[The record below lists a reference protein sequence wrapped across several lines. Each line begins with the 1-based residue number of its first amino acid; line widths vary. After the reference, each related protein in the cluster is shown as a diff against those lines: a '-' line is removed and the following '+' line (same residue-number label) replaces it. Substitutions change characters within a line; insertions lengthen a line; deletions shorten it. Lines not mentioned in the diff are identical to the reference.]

1 MCVGDSPIKSLPK
14 TPVSLRIADRQ
25 ALDSGLQFHRIRRNF
40 DVLDFCFH
48 LVEMRISHYNQ
59 IVKGTQGALSRSPPQ
74 VVN

>member
-40 DVLDFCFH
+40 DVLDFCFR
-48 LVEMRISHYNQ
+48 LVEKLIPYYNHT
-59 IVKGTQGALSRSPPQ
+59 VKGNLGALL
-74 VVN
+74 